1 MLKKL
6 NILLKS
12 KGNIIFFFLIW
23 RSYSKFKL
31 DAKQAKAIP
40 KKHKEAAKK
49 QN

>member
-6 NILLKS
+6 NILLK
-12 KGNIIFFFLIW
+12 KQWLYYFFKIW
-23 RSYSKFKL
+23 QSYSKFKL
-31 DAKQAKAIP
+31 DAKQAKAIL